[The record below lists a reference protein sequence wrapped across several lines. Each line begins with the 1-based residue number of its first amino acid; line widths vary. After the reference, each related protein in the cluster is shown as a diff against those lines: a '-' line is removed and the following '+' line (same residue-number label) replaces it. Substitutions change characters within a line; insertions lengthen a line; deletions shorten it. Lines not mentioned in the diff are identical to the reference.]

1 MHLGFRG
8 LHLAH
13 YDISITDSPPLK
25 HASFLLLIT
34 LAARVNKKLRF
45 SSPPAAQEKNSTGE
59 MVSISLN
66 DSLKCLQQQ
75 SNLEKWRN
83 KSVL

>member
-8 LHLAH
+8 FRLAH
-13 YDISITDSPPLK
+13 YDISITDSQPLE

-34 LAARVNKKLRF
+34 LPACVNKKLRF

-59 MVSISLN
+59 IVSISLN
-66 DSLKCLQQQ
+66 DSIKCLQQQ
-75 SNLEKWRN
+75 SNLEK
-83 KSVL
+83 